1 MYVEV
6 EHDVHIYVH
15 DINPGSGGATI
26 VFVHGWPLNHKMFD
40 YQFNVLP
47 QHGFRCIGIDLRGYG
62 QSDKPWGSYAYNR
75 LADDL
80 FAVLQA
86 LQLENIILL
95 GFSVGG
101 AVSIRYMSRYKG
113 RHIAKL
119 VLVDA
124 AFPSFVKQA
133 DSPYGISP
141 EQANILISQIYA
153 NRPKFLHDLSLMFF
167 NRNLGPDM
175 LNWFVALSLEAA
187 PYATIK
193 ILQELAR
200 EDVTNDLSSIAVP
213 TAVFHGVHDQV
224 IPFESGRL
232 TQNRITGATL
242 YPLNNSGHGSP
253 IEQADA
259 FNAALIQFLAQS

>member
-6 EHDVHIYVH
+6 ENGVPIYVH
-15 DINPGSGGATI
+15 DINPGTGSGTI
-26 VFVHGWPLNHKMFD
+26 VFIHGWPLNHKMFE

-47 QHGFRCIGIDLRGYG
+47 QHGFRCIGIDLRGFG
-62 QSDKPWGSYAYNR
+62 QSGKPWGSYAYDR

-86 LQLENIILL
+86 LQLENVILL

-101 AVSIRYMSRYKG
+101 AVSIRYMSRYNG
-113 RHIAKL
+113 RHVAKL

-124 AFPSFVKQA
+124 ASPSLSRQA
-133 DSPYGISP
+133 DSPYGTPI
-141 EQANILISQIYA
+141 EQVNAMLGQLYV

-175 LNWFVALSLEAA
+175 LDWFVSLSLEAA

-193 ILQELAR
+193 ILEELGK
-200 EDVTNDLSSIAVP
+200 ENVTKDLSTIKVP
-213 TAVFHGVHDQV
+213 TAVFHGIHDQV
-224 IPFESGRL
+224 IPFKSGGL
-232 TQNRITGATL
+232 TQQQIAGSTL

-253 IEQADA
+253 IEQADE
-259 FNAALIQFLAQS
+259 FNHALIRFLSQS